1 MVHLTKIY
9 TKTGDEGLTS
19 IGNNDRVAKISPLI
33 EAIGSVDEANCAIG
47 MARSLNPLN
56 SYMQAILGQIQND
69 LFDMGADLSVPL
81 PNEGLRI
88 REDQITFLE
97 SVIDKYNSEL
107 EPLDSFILPSG
118 PNGASLL
125 HNARAV
131 VRRAERDVWMVF
143 VLYASEGE
151 GKMMN
156 NLVPKYLNRLSDLL
170 FVLAR
175 YVSRGEEVLWVPGET
190 KEINP

>member
-19 IGNNDRVAKISPLI
+19 IGNNDRVTKISPLI
-33 EAIGSVDEANCAIG
+33 EAIGSVDEANSAIG
-47 MARSLNPLN
+47 MARSLNALN
-56 SYMQAILGQIQND
+56 PYMQAILGQIQND

-81 PNEGLRI
+81 PAEGLRI
-88 REDQITFLE
+88 TEDQITFLE

-107 EPLDSFILPSG
+107 EPLNSFILPAG

-125 HNARAV
+125 HNARAI
-131 VRRAERDVWMVF
+131 VRRAERDVWMAIEIHTYNDELDF
-143 VLYASEGE
+143 NKLTA
-151 GKMMN
+151 
-156 NLVPKYLNRLSDLL
+156 KYLNRLSDLL

-175 YVSRGEEVLWVPGET
+175 YVSKGEEVLWTPGQS
-190 KEINP
+190 KDINQ